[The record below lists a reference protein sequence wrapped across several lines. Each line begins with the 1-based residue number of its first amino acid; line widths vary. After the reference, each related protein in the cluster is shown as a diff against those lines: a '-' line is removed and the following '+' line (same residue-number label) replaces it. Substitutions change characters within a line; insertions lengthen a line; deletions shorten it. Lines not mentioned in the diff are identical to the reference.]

1 VNAAASGAFGVILAA
16 GRSRRLGRPKALLPF
31 QGQPLVQAL
40 VETYQSVGLKVVVV
54 AGPEVA
60 RVLEPTSVQLTS
72 GDPEQVMIDSLARG
86 LAAGPVGARAALIQP
101 VDAAFTDRALLLAL
115 LQAVTDRAVVPHHA
129 GVPGH
134 PVALPASYF
143 PAIAERPEGG
153 LRTLLGDAVALDWGD
168 PRILCDLDEPADLV
182 RWGLATS

>member
-1 VNAAASGAFGVILAA
+1 MNAEGEACFGVILAA

-31 QGQPLVQAL
+31 RGQPLVQAL
-40 VETYQSVGLKVVVV
+40 VEAYRSVGLSVVVV

-60 RVLEPTSVQLTS
+60 QVLDPRSARLTL

-86 LAAGPVGARAALIQP
+86 LAEGPFGAKAAVVQP
-101 VDAAFTDRALLLAL
+101 VDAAFTDPALLLAL
-115 LQAVTDRAVVPHHA
+115 LEAVKDRPVVPHHA
-129 GVPGH
+129 KLPGH
-134 PVALPASYF
+134 PVALPASLF
-143 PAIAERPEGG
+143 PAIAGRPAGG
-153 LRTLLGDAVALDWGD
+153 LRTLLGDAVCLDWDD